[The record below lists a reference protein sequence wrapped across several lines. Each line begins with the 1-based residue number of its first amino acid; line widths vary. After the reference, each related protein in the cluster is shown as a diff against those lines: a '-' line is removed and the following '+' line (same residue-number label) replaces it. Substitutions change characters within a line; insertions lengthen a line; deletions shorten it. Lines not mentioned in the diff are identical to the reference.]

1 MNSEPTVIIIPE
13 DKVKVK
19 EPETQQI
26 QQTQQAQPTSS
37 GWSMVWSLLMLYI
50 VIGII
55 CYVFNKEWF
64 EYLYM
69 NPYNYIRN
77 LFNKK
82 TENQTK

>member
-1 MNSEPTVIIIPE
+1 MNTEPTVIIIPE

-19 EPETQQI
+19 ESETQQI
-26 QQTQQAQPTSS
+26 QHTQPASS

-69 NPYNYIRN
+69 NPYNYIIN

>member
-13 DKVKVK
+13 DKVK
-19 EPETQQI
+19 ESQS
-26 QQTQQAQPTSS
+26 QQTQQTNS
-37 GWSMVWSLLMLYI
+37 GWSMIWSLLMLYI
-50 VIGII
+50 VIGFI

-69 NPYNYIRN
+69 NPYNYIIN

-82 TENQTK
+82 TEN

>member
-13 DKVKVK
+13 DKVK
-19 EPETQQI
+19 ESQS
-26 QQTQQAQPTSS
+26 QQTQQTNS
-37 GWSMVWSLLMLYI
+37 GWSMVWSLIMLYI
-50 VIGII
+50 VIGVI

-69 NPYNYIRN
+69 NPYNYITN